1 MALVRLAT
9 VSSPFNRP
17 ALLEAAIGLLRHAAA
32 LGLLDK
38 RETVDDLDFELVREI
53 ATEASAVGVGRDAA
67 LGILGSAK
75 SSARLASYIERLD
88 EALIAS
94 PLPER
99 ELRELGSLFDLDDL
113 ADLLGTSEVSL
124 RRYAAG
130 ARTIPDELA
139 ERLHWLALVVG
150 DLAGAYNEIGIRRW
164 FERPRSALGGLS
176 PRQALGREWQPNE
189 PMPEEVRR
197 LAAAL
202 AGVGAAT

>member
-17 ALLEAAIGLLRHAAA
+17 GMLDAAIGLLRRAAA
-32 LGLLDK
+32 VGLLEK
-38 RETVDDLDFELVREI
+38 RETVDDLDIELVGEI
-53 ATEASAVGVGRDAA
+53 ATEASAAGVGRDAA
-67 LGILGSAK
+67 LGILGAGK
-75 SSARLASYIERLD
+75 SSSRLASYIERLD

-94 PLPER
+94 PLPDH
-99 ELRELGSLFDLDDL
+99 ELRELSRLFDLADL
-113 ADLLGTSEVSL
+113 AELLGTSEVSL
-124 RRYAAG
+124 RRYATG

-150 DLAGAYNEIGIRRW
+150 DLAGAYNDIGVRRW
-164 FERPRSALGGLS
+164 FERPRTALGGAS
-176 PRQALGREWQPNE
+176 PRGALGREWQPAD
-189 PMPEEVRR
+189 PRVEEVRR

>member
-1 MALVRLAT
+1 MALVRVAT

-53 ATEASAVGVGRDAA
+53 ATEASAAGVGRDAA
-67 LGILGSAK
+67 MGILGSAK
-75 SSARLASYIERLD
+75 SSSRLASYIERLD
-88 EALIAS
+88 EALVAS

-99 ELRELGSLFDLDDL
+99 ELRELGRIFDLDDL
-113 ADLLGTSEVSL
+113 AALLGTSEVSL
-124 RRYAAG
+124 RRYATG

-150 DLAGAYNEIGIRRW
+150 DLAGAYNDIGIRRW
-164 FERPRSALGGLS
+164 FERPRTALGDRT
-176 PRQALGREWQPNE
+176 PREALGRDWHASDTNV
-189 PMPEEVRR
+189 EEVRR
-197 LAAAL
+197 LAANL
-202 AGVGAAT
+202 AGVGVAT